1 MKNTFD
7 WINSWLDIL
16 EKKINEL
23 EDIAK
28 ETIQN
33 EVQKEKQTFLKKMN
47 QHQWTVTNSSGLLH
61 V

>member
-1 MKNTFD
+1 MKNTLD

-33 EVQKEKQTFLKKMN
+33 EVQKEKQIFLKKMN